1 MDDEDDNFFEQFSD
15 GNASDILLDFDE
27 ENSDVEEIE
36 FEDDY
41 ILDIDNL
48 AYTFYEE
55 KHVIFVNA
63 MELVRDVLI
72 HVINVKKHCAKF
84 MSQKTFAQLV
94 DHL

>member
-1 MDDEDDNFFEQFSD
+1 MDDEDDYFFEQFSYLPQT
-15 GNASDILLDFDE
+15 SIHQLLFHFR
-27 ENSDVEEIE
+27 NVYVGKKTSLKRQKKVKK
-36 FEDDY
+36 F
-41 ILDIDNL
+41 
-48 AYTFYEE
+48 E
-55 KHVIFVNA
+55 KHVIFVNV